1 MRLLEFQAKRILREQ
16 GIAVPKSVLISS
28 SENLE
33 GVSFPAVFK
42 AQIPVGGRGKAG
54 GVRVAEKTAEAASIV
69 EELLTSTI
77 KGHPIQALLAEEFV
91 EVRRELYIAY
101 LIDKKAN
108 LPILMGSSAGGVD
121 IEEVAKKTPEK
132 IIKKYVDPTL
142 GVQDFV
148 IRSLAKA
155 LEVSDLQSFRG
166 LTDQICTIFQERDAT
181 LVEINPLA
189 VTPNGFVALDA
200 KILLDDKAAYR
211 HRDLFDDLQGEQRRL
226 GRRGTI
232 RSEELAEERGITY
245 VPLEGDIGIIAD
257 GAGTGML
264 TVDLLHEEGGRAA
277 NFCEMG
283 GLANAEIMRQ
293 TMEVVLA
300 NPHVKVLLI
309 SLIGGLTRMDE
320 MADGIVQCI
329 GQINRGVPMVIRMCG
344 TKADVGKQRLREA
357 GVEAFEDLQEAV
369 RVAVERLKES

>member
-1 MRLLEFQAKRILREQ
+1 MRLLEFQAKRILREH
-16 GIAVPKSVLISS
+16 GIAVPRSVLITS

-54 GVRVAEKTAEAASIV
+54 GVRVVEKTAEAASIV

-77 KGHPIQALLAEEFV
+77 KGHPVQALLAEESV

-108 LPILMGSSAGGVD
+108 LPMLMGSSAGGVD
-121 IEEVAKKTPEK
+121 IEEVAKKTPEQ
-132 IIKKYVDPTL
+132 IVKKYVDPTL
-142 GVQDFV
+142 GIQDFV

-155 LEVSDLQSFRG
+155 LEIREIHGFRS
-166 LTDQICTIFQERDAT
+166 LIQQICTIFQERDAT

-189 VTPNGFVALDA
+189 VTPDGFIAIDA

-211 HRDLFDDLQGEQRRL
+211 QRNLFNDLQAEQKRLDRRS
-226 GRRGTI
+226 RI
-232 RSEELAEERGITY
+232 RSEELAEERGVTY
-245 VPLEGDIGIIAD
+245 VPLEGDIGMIAD

-264 TVDLLHEEGGRAA
+264 TLDLIHEAGGRAA

-300 NPHVKVLLI
+300 NTQVKVLLI

-320 MADGIVQCI
+320 MADGIVQYI
-329 GQINRGVPMVIRMCG
+329 RKTNRQFPMAVRMCG
-344 TKADVGKQRLREA
+344 TKADVGKERLREA
-357 GVEAFEDLQEAV
+357 GIEAFEDLQETV
-369 RVAVERLKES
+369 RVAVERVKES

>member
-155 LEVSDLQSFRG
+155 LRIDELQGFRS
-166 LTDQICTIFQERDAT
+166 LTHRICTIFQERDAT
-181 LVEINPLA
+181 LVEINPVA

-226 GRRGTI
+226 GRRGRI

-264 TVDLLHEEGGRAA
+264 TVDLLHEAGGRAA

-300 NPHVKVLLI
+300 NPQVKVLLI

>member
-1 MRLLEFQAKRILREQ
+1 MRLLEFQAKRILREH
-16 GIAVPKSVLISS
+16 GIAVPRSVLITS

-54 GVRVAEKTAEAASIV
+54 GVRVVEKTAEAASIV

-77 KGHPIQALLAEEFV
+77 KGHPVQALLAEESV

-108 LPILMGSSAGGVD
+108 LPMLMGSSAGGVD
-121 IEEVAKKTPEK
+121 IEEVAKKTPEQ
-132 IIKKYVDPTL
+132 IVKKYVDPTL
-142 GVQDFV
+142 GIQDFV

-155 LEVSDLQSFRG
+155 LEIREIHGFRS
-166 LTDQICTIFQERDAT
+166 LIQQICTIFQERDAT

-189 VTPNGFVALDA
+189 VTPDGFIAIDA

-211 HRDLFDDLQGEQRRL
+211 QRNLFNDLQAEQRRL
-226 GRRGTI
+226 DRPSRI
-232 RSEELAEERGITY
+232 RSEELAEERSVTY
-245 VPLEGDIGIIAD
+245 VPLEGDIGMIAD

-264 TVDLLHEEGGRAA
+264 TLDLIHEAGGRAA

-300 NPHVKVLLI
+300 NTQVKVLLI

-320 MADGIVQCI
+320 MADGIVQYI
-329 GQINRGVPMVIRMCG
+329 RKTNRQFPMAVRMCG
-344 TKADVGKQRLREA
+344 TKADVGKERLREA
-357 GVEAFEDLQEAV
+357 GIEAFEDLQETV
-369 RVAVERLKES
+369 RVAVERVKES